1 MANLKRPEPI
11 NARGSLFCGGL
22 QARLR
27 RVIRKIG
34 SAATIFFHSL
44 NLTSQVLRTRNDKAL
59 NSMGLLPLEAS
70 I

>member
-11 NARGSLFCGGL
+11 NARVSLFCGGL

-34 SAATIFFHSL
+34 SAATFLFHFSNRISPL
-44 NLTSQVLRTRNDKAL
+44 LRTRNDKAL
-59 NSMGLLPLEAS
+59 KYVGLLGGQIL
-70 I
+70 